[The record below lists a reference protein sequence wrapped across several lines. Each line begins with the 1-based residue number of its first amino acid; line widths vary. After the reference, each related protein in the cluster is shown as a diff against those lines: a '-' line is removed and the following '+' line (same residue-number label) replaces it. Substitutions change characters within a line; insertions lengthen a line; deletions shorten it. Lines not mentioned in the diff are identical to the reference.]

1 METLRPA
8 SRAVRGA
15 HQVAAALAA
24 LVRSARHEL
33 LTFDDPGSAVGK
45 GLPFPFLEF
54 ATTCVHADA
63 ATGTSTGTETHPAPA
78 PDGGTTPPPT
88 VAPAPALTIRR
99 IVPRRGLAGL
109 PHQLRALARGARQT
123 DSIPFKMIVVDRA
136 TAAIPL
142 DFDLHFN
149 GLLLIRDPVVVGALV
164 RVHQLWWDRGEEL
177 PPTADPREGPPP
189 DQASGPLAPVGTEAG
204 TGAGAD
210 PGAGEGEGAEAGGL
224 PQHLRPVLDGMLC
237 GLTDEAA
244 AARLGMSPR
253 TYSRRVGELFT
264 ALGTTSRF
272 RAGAEA
278 ARRGWV

>member
-8 SRAVRGA
+8 GRPVLGA

-33 LTFDDPGSAVGK
+33 LTFDDPGRSLGK
-45 GLPFPFLEF
+45 GLPPPFLEF
-54 ATTCVHADA
+54 ATACVRAAAERADPEA
-63 ATGTSTGTETHPAPA
+63 RPGAGDGTPDDTGAGVRSDAGTAPLPAH
-78 PDGGTTPPPT
+78 
-88 VAPAPALTIRR
+88 ALTVRR
-99 IVPRRGLAGL
+99 IVPRQGLVGL
-109 PHQLRALARGARQT
+109 PYALRVLARGARQT
-123 DSIPFKMIVVDRA
+123 ESIPFKMVLVDRT
-136 TAAIPL
+136 TAALPL

-149 GLLLIRDPVVVGALV
+149 GVLLIKDPVVVGALV
-164 RVHQLWWDRGEEL
+164 RIHQHWWDQGEDLPVKPDLPVGPQWDPSTGPAPAVAEPVPGADFGTGPGSGAL
-177 PPTADPREGPPP
+177 PP
-189 DQASGPLAPVGTEAG
+189 Q
-204 TGAGAD
+204 
-210 PGAGEGEGAEAGGL
+210 
-224 PQHLRPVLDGMLC
+224 LRPVLDAMLF

-253 TYSRRVGELFT
+253 TYSRRVGELLT